1 MEELPCELDTLIN
14 FRNLSITIEFLY
26 KNNIKL
32 NEKVN
37 DITARLNQLLD
48 IKEDVE
54 NLKIKS
60 ESTQNRI
67 NLLQDSVNHFS
78 DTLLKYEERFTQM
91 NDKLNS
97 YDTTIEF
104 VKNATEDNMKKVM
117 SHEDNLNN
125 LNRVVEDQIK
135 SLEKEK
141 GNIENN
147 RLEIEKLK
155 ELINNYD
162 NEINKLDT
170 KIIESNNKLT
180 ESLNEVSNKSIENIN
195 IINGKIKDLSSNI
208 SSLADNVNQLNNKT
222 GIQNQ
227 VEIKEIKE
235 TPKIENQ
242 PIKIEKLEKVEKID
256 NTNIEGDTI
265 INSTNDNTIINR
277 NLQRKISN
285 PLNKIEHIPIPDE
298 IPDELNK
305 DDIDFI
311 YNKIKSF
318 DKINQATKVHY
329 DKELNLLNQKL
340 TQLQNLIKKPKIDTF
355 DNIPPITNNISMI
368 EEPSTIP
375 EININKG
382 TDEVLKKVSETLR
395 MFSNSIENKAPMK
408 KLDELNSNVDK
419 KLKALGDKFQNAI
432 NILENKYKLGNQNN
446 NNIKN
451 EGENNNF
458 DYDILVQNINVE
470 IMKKVEDNI
479 KDMVQNKMDQFDLTS
494 NPNIENLNK
503 ILEEHKDELDKAFES
518 IVDIRNNL
526 LSKKVQDDLTGLL
539 KKVEASDEKNRKLRF
554 DIEKITKLL
563 EGETEE
569 NKEGESNNKF
579 QGSFRDNI
587 NFLGQKIAELQNNYN
602 ELKSKVENMN
612 KEILTIVKRDLK
624 NESQRILEEF
634 KSDLRLSISK
644 IEEQLRDK
652 VDKFGLAE
660 FGQKMNS
667 RIGNEMSRKI
677 DKNDMS
683 KNNMYISRKIDN
695 LENKISRTLVDTLI
709 DLQLDEAP
717 LMTKKNLMGNVE
729 KCASC
734 NQPLPQNQGY
744 YMVNKSI
751 DFNNYGNR
759 NSGFKSKYVIKESEK
774 LPEIK

>member
-1 MEELPCELDTLIN
+1 
-14 FRNLSITIEFLY
+14 
-26 KNNIKL
+26 
-32 NEKVN
+32 
-37 DITARLNQLLD
+37 
-48 IKEDVE
+48 
-54 NLKIKS
+54 
-60 ESTQNRI
+60 
-67 NLLQDSVNHFS
+67 
-78 DTLLKYEERFTQM
+78 
-91 NDKLNS
+91 
-97 YDTTIEF
+97 
-104 VKNATEDNMKKVM
+104 MKKVM

-155 ELINNYD
+155 ELIDNYN

-170 KIIESNNKLT
+170 KIDENNNKLT
-180 ESLNEVSNKSIENIN
+180 DSINEISNKNIENIN
-195 IINGKIKDLSSNI
+195 NINEKIKDINSNVTN
-208 SSLADNVNQLNNKT
+208 LADNINQLNSKT
-222 GIQNQ
+222 GIESQ
-227 VEIKEIKE
+227 VEIKEIKQE
-235 TPKIENQ
+235 PKIENK
-242 PIKIEKLEKVEKID
+242 PLIID
-256 NTNIEGDTI
+256 NSNVQNETI
-265 INSTNDNTIINR
+265 INSTNDNTVINR

-298 IPDELNK
+298 IPENLSK
-305 DDIDFI
+305 EDIDFI

-446 NNIKN
+446 NNTKN

-539 KKVEASDEKNRKLRF
+539 KKVEASD
-554 DIEKITKLL
+554 
-563 EGETEE
+563 
-569 NKEGESNNKF
+569 
-579 QGSFRDNI
+579 
-587 NFLGQKIAELQNNYN
+587 
-602 ELKSKVENMN
+602 
-612 KEILTIVKRDLK
+612 
-624 NESQRILEEF
+624 
-634 KSDLRLSISK
+634 
-644 IEEQLRDK
+644 
-652 VDKFGLAE
+652 
-660 FGQKMNS
+660 
-667 RIGNEMSRKI
+667 
-677 DKNDMS
+677 
-683 KNNMYISRKIDN
+683 
-695 LENKISRTLVDTLI
+695 
-709 DLQLDEAP
+709 
-717 LMTKKNLMGNVE
+717 
-729 KCASC
+729 
-734 NQPLPQNQGY
+734 
-744 YMVNKSI
+744 
-751 DFNNYGNR
+751 
-759 NSGFKSKYVIKESEK
+759 
-774 LPEIK
+774 

>member
-14 FRNLSITIEFLY
+14 FRNLSITIEVLY

-155 ELINNYD
+155 ELIDNYN

-170 KIIESNNKLT
+170 KIDENNNKLT
-180 ESLNEVSNKSIENIN
+180 DSINEISNKNIENIN
-195 IINGKIKDLSSNI
+195 NINEKIKDINSNVTN
-208 SSLADNVNQLNNKT
+208 LADNINQLNSKT
-222 GIQNQ
+222 GIESQ
-227 VEIKEIKE
+227 VEIKEIKQE
-235 TPKIENQ
+235 PKIENK
-242 PIKIEKLEKVEKID
+242 PLIID
-256 NTNIEGDTI
+256 NSNVQNETI
-265 INSTNDNTIINR
+265 INSTNDNTVINR

-298 IPDELNK
+298 IPENLSK
-305 DDIDFI
+305 EDIDFI

-329 DKELNLLNQKL
+329 DKELNNLNQKL
-340 TQLQNLIKKPKIDTF
+340 ILLQNSLKKQKTNQEMF
-355 DNIPPITNNISMI
+355 ENIPPITNNISMI
-368 EEPSTIP
+368 EEPSTTIP
-375 EININKG
+375 EINVNKG
-382 TDEVLKKVSETLR
+382 NDDVLKKVSETLR

-432 NILENKYKLGNQNN
+432 NILENKYKLNNQMSSNSN
-446 NNIKN
+446 K

-470 IMKKVEDNI
+470 IMKKIDENL
-479 KDMVQNKMDQFDLTS
+479 KDMVQNKIDQFDLTS

-539 KKVEASDEKNRKLRF
+539 KKVESSDEKYRKLKF
-554 DIEKITKLL
+554 DLDKLNKLL
-563 EGETEE
+563 EGENEE

-579 QGSFRDNI
+579 QGSFRENI
-587 NFLGQKIAELQNNYN
+587 SFLGQKIAELQNNFN
-602 ELKSKVENMN
+602 ELKSKVDNMN

-677 DKNDMS
+677 DKNDMN

-759 NSGFKSKYVIKESEK
+759 NSNFKSKYVIKESEK

>member
-14 FRNLSITIEFLY
+14 FKNLSITIEFLY
-26 KNNIKL
+26 KNNINL
-32 NEKVN
+32 NQKVN

-147 RLEIEKLK
+147 RLEIY
-155 ELINNYD
+155 N

-170 KIIESNNKLT
+170 KIDENNNKLT
-180 ESLNEVSNKSIENIN
+180 DSINEISNKNIENIN
-195 IINGKIKDLSSNI
+195 NINEKIKDINSNVTN
-208 SSLADNVNQLNNKT
+208 LADNINQLNSKT
-222 GIQNQ
+222 GIESQ
-227 VEIKEIKE
+227 VEIKEIKQE
-235 TPKIENQ
+235 PKIENK
-242 PIKIEKLEKVEKID
+242 PLIID
-256 NTNIEGDTI
+256 NSKIQNETI
-265 INSTNDNTIINR
+265 INSTNDNTVINR

-298 IPDELNK
+298 IPENLSK
-305 DDIDFI
+305 EDIDFI

-470 IMKKVEDNI
+470 IMKKIDENL
-479 KDMVQNKMDQFDLTS
+479 KDMVQNKIDQFDLTS

-539 KKVEASDEKNRKLRF
+539 KKVESSDEKYRKLKF
-554 DIEKITKLL
+554 DLDKLNKLL
-563 EGETEE
+563 EGENEE

-579 QGSFRDNI
+579 QGSFRENI
-587 NFLGQKIAELQNNYN
+587 SFLGQKIAELQNNFN
-602 ELKSKVENMN
+602 ELKSKVDNMN

-759 NSGFKSKYVIKESEK
+759 NSNFKSKYVIKESEK

>member
-1 MEELPCELDTLIN
+1 MEELPCELNTLIN
-14 FRNLSITIEFLY
+14 FKNLSITIEFLY
-26 KNNIKL
+26 KNNVAL
-32 NEKVN
+32 NQKVT

-155 ELINNYD
+155 ELIDNYN

-170 KIIESNNKLT
+170 KIDENNNKLT
-180 ESLNEVSNKSIENIN
+180 DSINEISNKNIENIN
-195 IINGKIKDLSSNI
+195 NINEKIKDINSNVTN
-208 SSLADNVNQLNNKT
+208 LADNINQLNSKT
-222 GIQNQ
+222 GIESQ
-227 VEIKEIKE
+227 VEIKEIKQE
-235 TPKIENQ
+235 PKIENK
-242 PIKIEKLEKVEKID
+242 PLIID
-256 NTNIEGDTI
+256 NSNVQNETI
-265 INSTNDNTIINR
+265 INSTNDNTVINR

-298 IPDELNK
+298 IPENLSK
-305 DDIDFI
+305 EDIDFI

-329 DKELNLLNQKL
+329 DKELNNLNQKL
-340 TQLQNLIKKPKIDTF
+340 ILLQNSLKKQKTNQEMF
-355 DNIPPITNNISMI
+355 ENIPPITNNISMI
-368 EEPSTIP
+368 EEPSTTIP
-375 EININKG
+375 EINVNKG
-382 TDEVLKKVSETLR
+382 NDDVLKKVSETLR

-432 NILENKYKLGNQNN
+432 NILENKYKLNNQMSSNSN
-446 NNIKN
+446 K

-470 IMKKVEDNI
+470 IMKKIDENL
-479 KDMVQNKMDQFDLTS
+479 KDMVQNKIDQFDLTS

-539 KKVEASDEKNRKLRF
+539 KKVESSDEKYRKLKF
-554 DIEKITKLL
+554 DLDKLNKLL
-563 EGETEE
+563 EGENEE

-579 QGSFRDNI
+579 QGSFRENI
-587 NFLGQKIAELQNNYN
+587 SFLGQKIAELQNNFN
-602 ELKSKVENMN
+602 ELKSKVDNMN

-677 DKNDMS
+677 DKNDMN

-759 NSGFKSKYVIKESEK
+759 NSNFKSKYVIKESEK

>member
-1 MEELPCELDTLIN
+1 MEELPCELNTLIN
-14 FRNLSITIEFLY
+14 FKNLSITIEFLY
-26 KNNIKL
+26 KNNVAL
-32 NEKVN
+32 NQKVT

-155 ELINNYD
+155 ELIDNYN

-170 KIIESNNKLT
+170 KIDENNNKLT
-180 ESLNEVSNKSIENIN
+180 DSINEISNKNIENIN
-195 IINGKIKDLSSNI
+195 NINEKIKDINSNVTN
-208 SSLADNVNQLNNKT
+208 LADNINQLNSKT
-222 GIQNQ
+222 GIESQ
-227 VEIKEIKE
+227 VEIKEIKQE
-235 TPKIENQ
+235 PKIENK
-242 PIKIEKLEKVEKID
+242 PLIID
-256 NTNIEGDTI
+256 NSNVQNETI
-265 INSTNDNTIINR
+265 INSTNDNTVINR

-298 IPDELNK
+298 IPENLSK
-305 DDIDFI
+305 EDIDFI

-329 DKELNLLNQKL
+329 DKELNNLNQKL
-340 TQLQNLIKKPKIDTF
+340 ILLQNSLKKQKTNQEMF
-355 DNIPPITNNISMI
+355 ENIPPITNNISMI
-368 EEPSTIP
+368 EEPSTTIP
-375 EININKG
+375 EINVNKG
-382 TDEVLKKVSETLR
+382 NDEVLKKVSETLR

-432 NILENKYKLGNQNN
+432 NILENKYKLNNQMSSNSN
-446 NNIKN
+446 K

-470 IMKKVEDNI
+470 IMKKIDENL
-479 KDMVQNKMDQFDLTS
+479 KDMVQNKIDQFDLTS

-539 KKVEASDEKNRKLRF
+539 KKVESSDEKYRKLKF
-554 DIEKITKLL
+554 DLDKLNKLL
-563 EGETEE
+563 EGENEE

-579 QGSFRDNI
+579 QGSFRENI
-587 NFLGQKIAELQNNYN
+587 SFLGQKIAELQNNFN
-602 ELKSKVENMN
+602 ELKSKVDNMN

-677 DKNDMS
+677 DKNDMN

-759 NSGFKSKYVIKESEK
+759 NSNFKSKYVIKESEK

>member
-1 MEELPCELDTLIN
+1 MEELPCELNTLIN
-14 FRNLSITIEFLY
+14 FKNLSITIEFLY
-26 KNNIKL
+26 KNNVAL
-32 NEKVN
+32 NQKVT

-155 ELINNYD
+155 ELIDNYN

-170 KIIESNNKLT
+170 KIDENNNKLT
-180 ESLNEVSNKSIENIN
+180 DSINEISNKNIENIN
-195 IINGKIKDLSSNI
+195 NINEKIKDINSNVTN
-208 SSLADNVNQLNNKT
+208 LADNINQLNSKT
-222 GIQNQ
+222 GIESQ
-227 VEIKEIKE
+227 VEIKEIKQE
-235 TPKIENQ
+235 PKIENK
-242 PIKIEKLEKVEKID
+242 PLIID
-256 NTNIEGDTI
+256 NSNVQNETI
-265 INSTNDNTIINR
+265 INSTNDNTVINR

-298 IPDELNK
+298 IPENLSK
-305 DDIDFI
+305 EDIDFI

-329 DKELNLLNQKL
+329 DKELNNLNQKL
-340 TQLQNLIKKPKIDTF
+340 ILLQNSLKKQKTNQEMF
-355 DNIPPITNNISMI
+355 ENIPPITNNISMI
-368 EEPSTIP
+368 EEPSTTIP
-375 EININKG
+375 EINVNKG
-382 TDEVLKKVSETLR
+382 NDDVLKKVSETLR

-432 NILENKYKLGNQNN
+432 NILENKYKLNNQMSSNSN
-446 NNIKN
+446 K

-470 IMKKVEDNI
+470 IMKKIDENL
-479 KDMVQNKMDQFDLTS
+479 KDMVQNKIDQFDLTS

-539 KKVEASDEKNRKLRF
+539 KKVESSDEKYRKLKF
-554 DIEKITKLL
+554 DLDKLNKLL
-563 EGETEE
+563 EGENEE

-579 QGSFRDNI
+579 QGSFRENI
-587 NFLGQKIAELQNNYN
+587 SFLGQKIAELQNNFN
-602 ELKSKVENMN
+602 ELKSKVDNMN

-677 DKNDMS
+677 DKNDMN

-695 LENKISRTLVDTLI
+695 LENKISRTLVD
-709 DLQLDEAP
+709 AP

-759 NSGFKSKYVIKESEK
+759 NSNFKSKYVIKESEK

>member
-1 MEELPCELDTLIN
+1 MEELQYQLDTLIN
-14 FRNLSITIEFLY
+14 FRNLSITIEVLY

-78 DTLLKYEERFTQM
+78 DTLLKYEERFTEM

-104 VKNATEDNMKKVM
+104 VKNATEDNMKKVL

-155 ELINNYD
+155 ELIDNYN

-170 KIIESNNKLT
+170 KIIENNNKIA
-180 ESLNEVSNKSIENIN
+180 ESLNDISNKNTDNINNIN
-195 IINGKIKDLSSNI
+195 IKIRDLNSNI
-208 SSLADNVNQLNNKT
+208 SNLANNINQLNSKT
-222 GIQNQ
+222 GIQSQ

-235 TPKIENQ
+235 TPKIENK
-242 PIKIEKLEKVEKID
+242 PIKIEKID

-265 INSTNDNTIINR
+265 INTTTNDNTIITR

-285 PLNKIEHIPIPDE
+285 PLNKIEHIPVPDE
-298 IPDELNK
+298 IPDTLTK

-311 YNKIKSF
+311 YNKIKSY

-329 DKELNLLNQKL
+329 DKELNNLNQKL
-340 TQLQNLIKKPKIDTF
+340 IQLQTIIKKQKSGQELF
-355 DNIPPITNNISMI
+355 DNNIPPITNNISMI

-375 EININKG
+375 DININKG
-382 TDEVLKKVSETLR
+382 SDDVLKKVSETLR
-395 MFSNSIENKAPMK
+395 MFSNSIENKASLK

-419 KLKALGDKFQNAI
+419 KIKALGDKFQNAI
-432 NILENKYKLGNQNN
+432 NILENKYKLGNQMNN
-446 NNIKN
+446 NNKN
-451 EGENNNF
+451 EGENNNNNF

-470 IMKKVEDNI
+470 IMKKIEENI
-479 KDMVQNKMDQFDLTS
+479 KDMVQNKIDQFDLTS

-526 LSKKVQDDLTGLL
+526 LSKKVQEDLTGLL
-539 KKVEASDEKNRKLRF
+539 KKVEDSDEKNRKLRF
-554 DIEKITKLL
+554 DLDKLNKLL
-563 EGETEE
+563 EGEVEE
-569 NKEGESNNKF
+569 NKEGESNKF
-579 QGSFRDNI
+579 QGSFRENI
-587 NFLGQKIAELQNNYN
+587 SFLGQKIAELQNNFN
-602 ELKSKVENMN
+602 ELKSKVDNMN
-612 KEILTIVKRDLK
+612 KEILIVVKRDLK
-624 NESQRILEEF
+624 NESQRILDEF

-660 FGQKMNS
+660 FGQKMNN

-744 YMVNKSI
+744 YMINKSL
-751 DFNNYGNR
+751 DFNNFGNR

>member
-208 SSLADNVNQLNNKT
+208 SSLVDNVNQLNNKT

-446 NNIKN
+446 NNTKN

>member
-1 MEELPCELDTLIN
+1 MFE
-14 FRNLSITIEFLY
+14 
-26 KNNIKL
+26 
-32 NEKVN
+32 
-37 DITARLNQLLD
+37 
-48 IKEDVE
+48 
-54 NLKIKS
+54 
-60 ESTQNRI
+60 
-67 NLLQDSVNHFS
+67 
-78 DTLLKYEERFTQM
+78 
-91 NDKLNS
+91 
-97 YDTTIEF
+97 
-104 VKNATEDNMKKVM
+104 
-117 SHEDNLNN
+117 
-125 LNRVVEDQIK
+125 
-135 SLEKEK
+135 
-141 GNIENN
+141 
-147 RLEIEKLK
+147 
-155 ELINNYD
+155 
-162 NEINKLDT
+162 
-170 KIIESNNKLT
+170 
-180 ESLNEVSNKSIENIN
+180 
-195 IINGKIKDLSSNI
+195 
-208 SSLADNVNQLNNKT
+208 
-222 GIQNQ
+222 
-227 VEIKEIKE
+227 
-235 TPKIENQ
+235 
-242 PIKIEKLEKVEKID
+242 
-256 NTNIEGDTI
+256 
-265 INSTNDNTIINR
+265 
-277 NLQRKISN
+277 
-285 PLNKIEHIPIPDE
+285 
-298 IPDELNK
+298 
-305 DDIDFI
+305 
-311 YNKIKSF
+311 
-318 DKINQATKVHY
+318 
-329 DKELNLLNQKL
+329 
-340 TQLQNLIKKPKIDTF
+340 
-355 DNIPPITNNISMI
+355 NIPPITNNISMI
-368 EEPSTIP
+368 EEPSTTIP
-375 EININKG
+375 EINVNKG
-382 TDEVLKKVSETLR
+382 NDDVLKKVSETLR

-432 NILENKYKLGNQNN
+432 NILENKYKLNNQMSSNSN
-446 NNIKN
+446 K

-470 IMKKVEDNI
+470 IMKKIDENL
-479 KDMVQNKMDQFDLTS
+479 KDMVQNKIDQFDLTS

-539 KKVEASDEKNRKLRF
+539 KKVESSDEKYRKLKF
-554 DIEKITKLL
+554 DLDKLNKLL
-563 EGETEE
+563 EGENEE

-579 QGSFRDNI
+579 QGSFRENI
-587 NFLGQKIAELQNNYN
+587 SFLGQKIAELQNNFN
-602 ELKSKVENMN
+602 ELKSKVDNMN

-652 VDKFGLAE
+652 VDKFGLVE

-759 NSGFKSKYVIKESEK
+759 NSNFKSKYVIKESEK

>member
-1 MEELPCELDTLIN
+1 MEELPCELNTLIN
-14 FRNLSITIEFLY
+14 FKNLSITIEFLY
-26 KNNIKL
+26 KNNVAL
-32 NEKVN
+32 NQKVT

-147 RLEIEKLK
+147 KLEIEKLK

-180 ESLNEVSNKSIENIN
+180 DSINEISNKNIENIN
-195 IINGKIKDLSSNI
+195 NINEKIKDINSNVTN
-208 SSLADNVNQLNNKT
+208 LADNINQLNSKT
-222 GIQNQ
+222 GIESQ
-227 VEIKEIKE
+227 VEIKEIKQE
-235 TPKIENQ
+235 PKIENK
-242 PIKIEKLEKVEKID
+242 PLIID
-256 NTNIEGDTI
+256 NSNVQNETI
-265 INSTNDNTIINR
+265 INSTNDNTVINR

-298 IPDELNK
+298 IPENLSK
-305 DDIDFI
+305 EDIDFI

-329 DKELNLLNQKL
+329 DKELNNLNQKL
-340 TQLQNLIKKPKIDTF
+340 ILLQNSLKKQKTNQEMF
-355 DNIPPITNNISMI
+355 ENIPPITNNISMI
-368 EEPSTIP
+368 EEPSTTIP
-375 EININKG
+375 EINVNKG
-382 TDEVLKKVSETLR
+382 NDDVLKKVSETLR

-432 NILENKYKLGNQNN
+432 NILENKYKLNNQMSSNSN
-446 NNIKN
+446 K

-470 IMKKVEDNI
+470 IMKKIDENL
-479 KDMVQNKMDQFDLTS
+479 KDMVQNKIDQFDLTS

-539 KKVEASDEKNRKLRF
+539 KKVESSDEKYRKLKF
-554 DIEKITKLL
+554 DLDKLNKLL
-563 EGETEE
+563 EGENEE

-579 QGSFRDNI
+579 QGSFRENI
-587 NFLGQKIAELQNNYN
+587 SFLGQKIAELQNNFN
-602 ELKSKVENMN
+602 ELKSKVDNMN

-677 DKNDMS
+677 DKNDMN

-759 NSGFKSKYVIKESEK
+759 NSNFKSKYVIKESEK

>member
-1 MEELPCELDTLIN
+1 MEELPCELNTLIN
-14 FRNLSITIEFLY
+14 FKNLSITIEFLY
-26 KNNIKL
+26 KNNVAL
-32 NEKVN
+32 NQKVT

-155 ELINNYD
+155 ELIDNYN

-170 KIIESNNKLT
+170 KIDENNNKLT
-180 ESLNEVSNKSIENIN
+180 DSINEISNKNIENIN
-195 IINGKIKDLSSNI
+195 NINEKIKDINSNVTN
-208 SSLADNVNQLNNKT
+208 LADNINQLNSKT
-222 GIQNQ
+222 GIESQ
-227 VEIKEIKE
+227 VEIKEIKQE
-235 TPKIENQ
+235 PKIENK
-242 PIKIEKLEKVEKID
+242 PLIID
-256 NTNIEGDTI
+256 NSNIQNETI
-265 INSTNDNTIINR
+265 INSTNDNTVINR

-298 IPDELNK
+298 IPENLSK
-305 DDIDFI
+305 EDIDFI

-329 DKELNLLNQKL
+329 DKELNNLNQKL
-340 TQLQNLIKKPKIDTF
+340 ILLQNSLKKQKTNQEMF
-355 DNIPPITNNISMI
+355 ENIPPITNNISMI
-368 EEPSTIP
+368 EEPSTTIP
-375 EININKG
+375 EINVNKG
-382 TDEVLKKVSETLR
+382 NDDVLKKVSETLR

-432 NILENKYKLGNQNN
+432 NILENKYKLNNQMSSNSN
-446 NNIKN
+446 K

-470 IMKKVEDNI
+470 IMKKIDENL
-479 KDMVQNKMDQFDLTS
+479 KDMVQNKIDQFDLTS

-539 KKVEASDEKNRKLRF
+539 KKVESSDEKYRKLKF
-554 DIEKITKLL
+554 DLDKLNKLL
-563 EGETEE
+563 EGENEE

-579 QGSFRDNI
+579 QGSFRENI
-587 NFLGQKIAELQNNYN
+587 SFLGQKIAELQNNFN
-602 ELKSKVENMN
+602 ELKSKVDNMN

-677 DKNDMS
+677 DKNDMN

-759 NSGFKSKYVIKESEK
+759 NSNFKSKYVIKESEK

>member
-1 MEELPCELDTLIN
+1 MEELPCELNTLIN
-14 FRNLSITIEFLY
+14 FKNLSITIEFLY
-26 KNNIKL
+26 KNNVAL
-32 NEKVN
+32 NQKVT

-155 ELINNYD
+155 ELIDNYN

-170 KIIESNNKLT
+170 KIDENNNKLT
-180 ESLNEVSNKSIENIN
+180 DSINEISNKNIENIKN
-195 IINGKIKDLSSNI
+195 INEKIKDINSNVTN
-208 SSLADNVNQLNNKT
+208 LADNINQLNSKT
-222 GIQNQ
+222 GIESQ
-227 VEIKEIKE
+227 VEIKEIKQE
-235 TPKIENQ
+235 PKIENK
-242 PIKIEKLEKVEKID
+242 PLIID
-256 NTNIEGDTI
+256 NSNVQNETI
-265 INSTNDNTIINR
+265 INSTNDNTVINR

-298 IPDELNK
+298 IPENLSK
-305 DDIDFI
+305 EDIDFI

-329 DKELNLLNQKL
+329 DKELNNLNQKL
-340 TQLQNLIKKPKIDTF
+340 ILLQNSLKKQKTNQEMF
-355 DNIPPITNNISMI
+355 ENIPPITNNISMI
-368 EEPSTIP
+368 EEPSTTIP
-375 EININKG
+375 EINVNKG
-382 TDEVLKKVSETLR
+382 NDDVLKKVSETLR

-432 NILENKYKLGNQNN
+432 NILENKYKLNNQMSSNSN
-446 NNIKN
+446 K

-470 IMKKVEDNI
+470 IMKKIDENL
-479 KDMVQNKMDQFDLTS
+479 KDMVQNKIDQFDLTS

-539 KKVEASDEKNRKLRF
+539 KKVESSDEKYRKLKF
-554 DIEKITKLL
+554 DLDKLNKLL
-563 EGETEE
+563 EGENEE

-579 QGSFRDNI
+579 QGSFRENI
-587 NFLGQKIAELQNNYN
+587 SFLGQKIAELQNNFN
-602 ELKSKVENMN
+602 ELKSKVDNMN

-677 DKNDMS
+677 DKNDMN

-759 NSGFKSKYVIKESEK
+759 NSNFKSKYVIKESEK